1 MKKLLNVLFSFLKYI
16 LLLAAFGSTLFVVL
30 KLYTRLEKDIT
41 QSLNVFLP
49 YFVLLVM
56 FVISFCLNREYVRKN
71 IFFNITCCLVFGT
84 NLVVIYRAIFD
95 TNMLFNSIQKMG
107 VNFNYFNDYL
117 AFNNIMLYGL
127 AVSNLVFMFI
137 PNDMAAYKSVKKV
150 KISNNKSDKKGKKVI
165 SKKDEQPVVQIIN
178 DEEKGNHK
186 DTRNVINIIQEEEKE
201 SNLGEDDV
209 VTKEISDDEVI

>member
-41 QSLNVFLP
+41 QSLNGFLP

-84 NLVVIYRAIFD
+84 NLVVICLI
-95 TNMLFNSIQKMG
+95 
-107 VNFNYFNDYL
+107 
-117 AFNNIMLYGL
+117 
-127 AVSNLVFMFI
+127 VFKRWVLILTTLM
-137 PNDMAAYKSVKKV
+137 
-150 KISNNKSDKKGKKVI
+150 
-165 SKKDEQPVVQIIN
+165 II
-178 DEEKGNHK
+178 
-186 DTRNVINIIQEEEKE
+186 
-201 SNLGEDDV
+201 
-209 VTKEISDDEVI
+209 